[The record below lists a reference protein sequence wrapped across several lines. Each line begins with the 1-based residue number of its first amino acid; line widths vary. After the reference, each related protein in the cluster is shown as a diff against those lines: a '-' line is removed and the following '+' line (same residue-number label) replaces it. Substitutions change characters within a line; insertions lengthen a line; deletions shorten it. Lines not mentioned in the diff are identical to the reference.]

1 MDARLE
7 HAGDDKP
14 LDKKRWRTPVLIVA
28 EVDETAVITG
38 KVFDPIEDPNGRNL
52 GPSS

>member
-1 MDARLE
+1 MDDRLE
-7 HAGDDKP
+7 HVGDDKP

-28 EVDETAVITG
+28 EVDETAG
-38 KVFDPIEDPNGRNL
+38 KEPNVIEDANGRLL